1 MTGPDILIRIILLVG
16 TVAIGASI
24 GSFLNVCIYR
34 IPIGL
39 TVTKPK
45 RSFCPSCRTQIK
57 AIDNIPVISWLLL
70 KGRCRSCRAPIPVW
84 YFLVEFFAAVG
95 SGIAY
100 LKSGLPGAALF
111 LIVYSFLTYA
121 LRTARAAYSTGPR
134 FLVLLMLLAAVLYIQ
149 REAVPGLAFWKL
161 ALCCLNAALVMR
173 SGYSVSVDT
182 WTRSVVVIAAVLASG
197 WFGALVAAV
206 ILTLY
211 RKRSADTDDAILLA
225 CVSLGPI
232 LA

>member
-1 MTGPDILIRIILLVG
+1 MSSPDILIRTVLLVG
-16 TVAIGASI
+16 TVAIGATI

-34 IPIGL
+34 IPVGL

-57 AIDNIPVISWLLL
+57 ALDNIPLISWLLL
-70 KGRCRSCRAPIPVW
+70 KGRCRYCRAPIPVW
-84 YFLVEFFAAVG
+84 YFLVELFAAIG
-95 SGIAY
+95 SGVAY

-111 LIVYSFLTYA
+111 LIAYSLLTYT
-121 LRTARAAYSTGPR
+121 LRTARAGYSNKPR
-134 FLVLLMLLAAVLYIQ
+134 LLVLLMILTAVLYIQ
-149 REAVPGLAFWKL
+149 REAVPGIDLWKL
-161 ALCCLNAALVMR
+161 ALCFLSAVLLMR
-173 SGYSVSVDT
+173 SGYGVSVDT
-182 WTRSVVVIAAVLASG
+182 WTRRIATFAAVLASG
-197 WFGALVAAV
+197 WLGALVAAV